1 MKADPTKLPAYV
13 GVSVPG
19 KGYSIFRI
27 NSIDEQTA
35 NAEAIKSEKQQ
46 VEEFIAA
53 QEMAG
58 YLGVIRKRAK
68 AEILKTTPEPK
79 AVTTPKQ

>member
-27 NSIDEQTA
+27 NSIDEQA
-35 NAEAIKSEKQQ
+35 ASAEAIKSEKQQ

-79 AVTTPKQ
+79 AVTAPKQ